1 MVAPFES
8 PIRNPIPKH
17 HSRHS
22 NGDLIQPDIVFG
34 IYPED
39 EISFYHG
46 IGNLQK
52 QDCQEFISSGLL
64 DDDYKAIGGWW
75 ENDI

>member
-1 MVAPFES
+1 MVALFES

-17 HSRHS
+17 HSRYS

-39 EISFYHG
+39 EISFYYS

-52 QDCQEFISSGLL
+52 QDYQEFISSGLL
-64 DDDYKAIGGWW
+64 DDDYNVIGG
-75 ENDI
+75 